1 MNLHSAQSLHVSSHD
16 EIRFCLTFQDIAAC
30 KISDHFHNIWS
41 QHEHPTRWF
50 GKLVMLI
57 SNGML
62 EYLVHLCI
70 SSFSEYPEQL

>member
-16 EIRFCLTFQDIAAC
+16 GIRFCLTFQDIAAC

-41 QHEHPTRWF
+41 QHERPISWF

-57 SNGML
+57 SNRML
-62 EYLVHLCI
+62 EYSVHLCI